1 MPVYINVPTCVTFV
15 CSFKAAAASAAKF
28 TPRRGGPRGLR
39 AGGVHHDRHLGA
51 ALGRGVG
58 GAPLPDVVSDKAVE
72 FLALHAAGRVYG
84 GPIVL
89 TAEKRAVTVK
99 DTLVAKLNHQAVLMH
114 FKNPGQAQ
122 LAELRGAVGR

>member
-1 MPVYINVPTCVTFV
+1 M
-15 CSFKAAAASAAKF
+15 
-28 TPRRGGPRGLR
+28 
-39 AGGVHHDRHLGA
+39 
-51 ALGRGVG
+51 
-58 GAPLPDVVSDKAVE
+58 LPAE
-72 FLALHAAGRVYG
+72 YG

>member
-1 MPVYINVPTCVTFV
+1 MWPGVYPLPSKCDSLPSKCGNLTSECGSSPSNYVAFFQELL
-15 CSFKAAAASAAKF
+15 S
-28 TPRRGGPRGLR
+28 G
-39 AGGVHHDRHLGA
+39 
-51 ALGRGVG
+51 GVG

-89 TAEKRAVTVK
+89 TAEERAVTVK
-99 DTLVAKLNHQAVLMH
+99 GTLVAKLNDQAVLMH
-114 FKNPGQAQ
+114 FNNPGQAQ